1 MVYLQ
6 DFDVGHFDSE
16 GRVTI
21 HQCLPRKDNLDD
33 EDAAGP
39 REIKTIA
46 SKLEDIRR
54 GLGAF
59 SHYMQ
64 KEIHEQPESLR
75 NTMRGRIQ
83 TAADQRQ
90 LAVML
95 GGMREHVQVG
105 THKNQ
110 F

>member
-21 HQCLPRKDNLDD
+21 HQCLPRKASLDGGD
-33 EDAAGP
+33 DGP
-39 REIKTIA
+39 REIKTLT
-46 SKLEDIRR
+46 SELEDIRR

-64 KEIHEQPESLR
+64 VRSEK
-75 NTMRGRIQ
+75 
-83 TAADQRQ
+83 
-90 LAVML
+90 
-95 GGMREHVQVG
+95 
-105 THKNQ
+105 
-110 F
+110 